1 MPEKKT
7 RQATENLTVRAIPGK
22 YKIGEIRLSLEG
34 DPVLRKQIEGFHSKM
49 ESIMRDE
56 LAALEC
62 CFEVC
67 CVSFCC
73 VRIT

>member
-1 MPEKKT
+1 MQEKKVSKG
-7 RQATENLTVRAIPGK
+7 TEKLTVRSAPGE
-22 YKIGEIRLSLEG
+22 YKLGEVRLTLEG